1 MMRRLMRRASAPL
14 LSQIRSKAFV
24 ERTSGVADR
33 NPLAAVAHGHS
44 LAEAIVDTV
53 REPLVVLD
61 RDLRV
66 IAASR
71 SFYRTFAADPQKTE
85 GRLLYELGD
94 GQWNIPALRTVLEDV
109 IPKHRSVEGYE
120 VEHEFPTIGRRV
132 MLLNARQ
139 VFDEGGSDSALL
151 LAIEDVTQRRD
162 TEREKDELLRQ
173 KEILLQEMQHRVAN
187 SLQIIASILLLK
199 AKTVQSEETRLHL
212 HDAHQ
217 RVMSVATVQRQLHAS
232 GLNESIEMGPYL
244 SKLCDSLAKSM
255 VGERRPVSIKVQATS
270 GRAISSE
277 AVSLGLIVTEL
288 VINALKH
295 GFQSGD
301 EGEILVS
308 YDAQNSGWRLS
319 ISDNGS
325 GTQEVSGEPPHT
337 GLGTSIVEALAHQLN
352 ATVQK
357 TSGPQGTTVT
367 ITASAVGTEQQ

>member
-1 MMRRLMRRASAPL
+1 MTRPATFGLTVKFDKIQAADREES
-14 LSQIRSKAFV
+14 
-24 ERTSGVADR
+24 SGVSDH
-33 NPLAAVAHGHS
+33 NPLATVAHGHT

-71 SFYRTFAADPQKTE
+71 SFYRTFDVEPRNTQ
-85 GRLLYELGD
+85 GRKLYLLGD
-94 GQWNIPALRTVLEDV
+94 GQWNIPALRNVLEEV
-109 IPKHRSVEGYE
+109 IPKHRVVEAYE

-139 VFDEGGSDSALL
+139 VFDEDGTGSALL
-151 LAIEDVTQRRD
+151 LAIEDVTERRD

-199 AKTVQSEETRLHL
+199 ARTVQSEEIRLHL

-217 RVMSVATVQRQLHAS
+217 RVISVATVQQQLQAS
-232 GLNESIEMGPYL
+232 GLNESIEIGPYL

-255 VGERRPVSIKVQATS
+255 VGERRPLSIKMQATS
-270 GRAISSE
+270 GAATSSE

-295 GFQSGD
+295 GFPGG
-301 EGEILVS
+301 ETGEILVS
-308 YDAQNSGWRLS
+308 YDARASGWRLLV
-319 ISDNGS
+319 SDNGV
-325 GTQEVSGEPPHT
+325 GPGGESAETPHI
-337 GLGTSIVEALAHQLN
+337 GLGTSIVEALAHQLD
-352 ATVQK
+352 ATVEK
-357 TSGPQGTTVT
+357 SSGPEGTTVS
-367 ITASAVGTEQQ
+367 IVAGAAG